1 MACLLFM
8 DIADTI
14 LCTADVF
21 IWMEWRVVVI
31 SFPDS
36 TFDVVES
43 IVNPMPSRFYLT
55 LFSRSFIVLYSISCA
70 VIHFELVVW
79 KVWGI
84 CLDSFIL
91 CAVLYS
97 FQGHFLKRLCSL
109 SVFSWLVLHEFASEL
124 SILIHWL
131 NCLSFHWYHVVLITE
146 CIYCLDLE

>member
-8 DIADTI
+8 DIVDTI

-55 LFSRSFIVLYSISCA
+55 LFSRSCIVLYSISCA

-97 FQGHFLKRLCSL
+97 FQGHLLKRLCSL
-109 SVFSWLVLHEFASEL
+109 SVFSWLVLHGLLLNFLFWSTDWIVYPFTGTMWCWL
-124 SILIHWL
+124 LNVSI
-131 NCLSFHWYHVVLITE
+131 V
-146 CIYCLDLE
+146 